1 MTSTSETRSFA
12 TAEDLG
18 REYLRALQAKDK
30 AAIMAILADDFAL
43 VVPCTLS
50 GVNDNRSTTW
60 SGLAGPNGADVNLDE
75 TFKKIEPIRYPDLEF
90 TPGRNTDIAFAEGMG
105 DMRMSATG
113 RHYRNIY
120 VFRFDSEAGKLKRI
134 REYVNPITWAI
145 SMGAALPHVDPL

>member
-1 MTSTSETRSFA
+1 MTSTTEVQSCAS
-12 TAEDLG
+12 AEQLG

-30 AAIMAILADDFAL
+30 ATILAILTDDFTL

-50 GVNDNRSTTW
+50 GVNDNSSATW
-60 SGLAGPNGADVNLDE
+60 SGRTGPNGADVNLDE
-75 TFKKIEPIRYPDLEF
+75 AFKKIEPIRYPELEF
-90 TPGRNTDIAFAEGMG
+90 TAGQNPEIAFAEGMG

-145 SMGAALPHVDPL
+145 SMAVPLPDVEPL